1 MAETQTND
9 TLPVISS
16 RHVYNYVH
24 TVLNSSHSIYMQV
37 LETLQAKESGQSG
50 LPDAASIISEKN
62 YVMVW
67 DVVI

>member
-1 MAETQTND
+1 MPA
-9 TLPVISS
+9 L
-16 RHVYNYVH
+16 H
-24 TVLNSSHSIYMQV
+24 TTYDNVCILQV

-67 DVVI
+67 DVMA

>member
-1 MAETQTND
+1 MSHREIAY
-9 TLPVISS
+9 I
-16 RHVYNYVH
+16 HVAHRSLLHIV
-24 TVLNSSHSIYMQV
+24 QV

-67 DVVI
+67 DVMT